1 MSPDF
6 LSYMNEIK
14 LSIKFY
20 RDEKEASPYASVGVP
35 LIKRAFPQLLSDA
48 VVGVQPMS
56 APTGLAYALKQLYQ
70 DDEIQNTPTPKPA
83 KKKAKPNHPFS
94 LNPAKS
100 KCKKN
105 FSFKRNP

>member
-1 MSPDF
+1 
-6 LSYMNEIK
+6 MNEIK

-20 RDEKEASPYASVGVP
+20 REPEKETHTFTKVGVP
-35 LIKRAFPQLLSDA
+35 LIKRPFPKLLSEV

-56 APTGLAYALKQLYQ
+56 APTGLAYALKQVYQ
-70 DDEIQNTPTPKPA
+70 DDEIQNTPAPKPA
-83 KKKAKPNHPFS
+83 KKKVKPNHPFS

-105 FSFKRNP
+105 FSYKRNP

>member
-1 MSPDF
+1 M
-6 LSYMNEIK
+6 K
-14 LSIKFY
+14 
-20 RDEKEASPYASVGVP
+20 KEASPYTGLKVP
-35 LIKRAFPQLLSDA
+35 LIKRAFPKLLSEV

-70 DDEIQNTPTPKPA
+70 DDEIQNTPAPTPTPKPA

-105 FSFKRNP
+105 FSYKRNP

>member
-1 MSPDF
+1 
-6 LSYMNEIK
+6 MNEIK

-20 RDEKEASPYASVGVP
+20 RDEKEASPYTGLKVP
-35 LIKRAFPQLLSDA
+35 LIKRAFPKLLSEV

-56 APTGLAYALKQLYQ
+56 APTGLAYALKQVYQ
-70 DDEIQNTPTPKPA
+70 DDEIQNTPAPTPA
-83 KKKAKPNHPFS
+83 KKKVKPNHPFS

-105 FSFKRNP
+105 FSYKRNP